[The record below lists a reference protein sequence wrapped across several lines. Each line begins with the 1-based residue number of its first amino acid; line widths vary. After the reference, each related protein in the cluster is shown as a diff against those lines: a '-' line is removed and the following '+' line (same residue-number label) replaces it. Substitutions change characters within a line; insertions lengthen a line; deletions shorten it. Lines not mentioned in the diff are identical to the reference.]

1 MWNTVFHELCRKT
14 FPTGKHIFHR
24 IHGKQN
30 SFFNL
35 YMTSLI
41 REYIVSEDRFSDGAS
56 KQSLLFIWINVM
68 EHIPRNNAA
77 IREMRKQCYKKQTM
91 YIPKSGNKQR
101 H

>member
-1 MWNTVFHELCRKT
+1 M
-14 FPTGKHIFHR
+14 
-24 IHGKQN
+24 N
-30 SFFNL
+30 SWKAKFGLPFVDDL
-35 YMTSLI
+35 PL

-77 IREMRKQCYKKQTM
+77 VREMRKQCYKKQTM
-91 YIPKSGNKQR
+91 YIPMSGNKQR